1 MTKWIPAKFNKGQMK
16 RKKERGKKKQRTKKS
31 IQVPNI
37 LQPFTKHVETS
48 MILKGKYVSQKNI

>member
-1 MTKWIPAKFNKGQMK
+1 MTKWIPANFNKGQMK

-37 LQPFTKHVETS
+37 LQPFTKQVETS
-48 MILKGKYVSQKNI
+48 MILKGKYVS